1 MNNNQLF
8 DLIQSYLTPEV
19 MDNLSTQLGN
29 PEKEKM
35 SLATTGIL
43 NTLIGALGQSTKD
56 PSNVGSLFNAITR
69 DHEGG
74 NLLDNLVGIL
84 SGKKEA
90 DNRQFDG
97 LGILMHLLGN
107 KTTNAVDMVTN
118 LSGMDR
124 NKTSRLMIMLA
135 PMVMAALGKM
145 KSQQNID
152 QNGLA
157 NLIQNTVK
165 QQQQNQ
171 ANPTMALITKFL
183 DKDGDGKIK
192 EELAGV
198 GMKMLKNFL
207 KK

>member
-1 MNNNQLF
+1 MNNNQLL
-8 DLIQSYLTPEV
+8 DLIQSYLTPDVIE
-19 MDNLSTQLGN
+19 NLSNQLGN

-43 NTLIGALGQSTKD
+43 NTIIGALGQNTKN
-56 PSNVGSLFNAITR
+56 PSNIGSLFNAISR
-69 DHEGG
+69 DHDGS
-74 NLLDNLVGIL
+74 LLDNLSGIL

-118 LSGMDR
+118 LSGLDR

-135 PMVMAALGKM
+135 PMVLAGLGKM
-145 KSQQNID
+145 KNQQNLNPD
-152 QNGLA
+152 GLT
-157 NLIQNTVK
+157 NIIQNTVK
-165 QQQQNQ
+165 EQEKNQ

-192 EELAGV
+192 EELTGI